1 MHTFDK
7 YSSKSGIFCDTFNSM
22 IDAYVLSD
30 NLKFNKYNKYKGSKN
45 FFSYVRVYYNGGG
58 REDLG
63 S

>member
-1 MHTFDK
+1 
-7 YSSKSGIFCDTFNSM
+7 M

-58 REDLG
+58 REDLW